1 MMDDDETPSGKR
13 DTGQAPTVTEEP
25 RSQRRCKQS
34 QMAETEPDTM
44 LIDQNEASNQLSND
58 RIDVSPERRVI
69 TQTGKRNATQTP
81 TLTEDSQ
88 TVHSRKRLSGDPGI
102 SLTSVVKF

>member
-1 MMDDDETPSGKR
+1 MDDDETPSGKR

-34 QMAETEPDTM
+34 QMEETEPDTM

-69 TQTGKRNATQTP
+69 TQTGKETPLSHQRSQKILNLCTPANAW
-81 TLTEDSQ
+81 L
-88 TVHSRKRLSGDPGI
+88 GI
-102 SLTSVVKF
+102 QVFL